1 MIWIGVIIAVTLY
14 VLYFIFR
21 FAAVIQ
27 GIILKTE
34 TKSAFGFISDYP
46 KSCIA
51 AIIIVIGL
59 SLSQYYNHIYQ
70 MYDCSVQKTIHKAAN
85 SEYSW
90 YNGECN
96 FQDKNGVFINM
107 KRVRGLPEGVEEHTG
122 E

>member
-1 MIWIGVIIAVTLY
+1 MIWIALITVVTLY
-14 VLYFIFR
+14 VLFFIFR
-21 FAAVIQ
+21 DAAMIQ
-27 GIILKTE
+27 GIIQKTN

-46 KSCIA
+46 KTCIA
-51 AIIIVIGL
+51 VIIVVLL
-59 SLSQYYNHIYQ
+59 SSLGAYYNHIYA
-70 MYDCSVQKTIHKAAN
+70 MYDCTVQRKIHKAAN

-107 KRVRGLPEGVEEHTG
+107 KRVRGLPEGAEEHTG

>member
-1 MIWIGVIIAVTLY
+1 MIWIALITVVTLY
-14 VLYFIFR
+14 VLYFMFR
-21 FAAVIQ
+21 FAAVVQ
-27 GIILKTE
+27 GVILKTN

-46 KSCIA
+46 KSCIIA
-51 AIIIVIGL
+51 ALVVIGL
-59 SLSQYYNHIYQ
+59 SLSQYYNHIYA
-70 MYDCSVQKTIHKAAN
+70 MYDCSVQQKIHKAAN

-107 KRVRGLPEGVEEHTG
+107 KRVRGLPEGAEEHTG